1 MMKITADTN
10 VLVRACVQ
18 DDAQQA
24 QLASE
29 ILRKAHFVAV
39 SSVTLCE
46 FVWVLKRA
54 YKFMD
59 ADIARAIRLLIRS
72 RNVICDI
79 PAVEMGLATLEQG
92 GDFADGIIAFAGLN
106 LGATEFVSFDRN
118 TVATLKAQRK
128 KARLLSDPIK

>member
-18 DDAQQA
+18 DDTQQA

-29 ILRKAHFVAV
+29 ALRKARLVAV
-39 SSVTLCE
+39 PSVTLCE

-54 YKFMD
+54 YKFVD
-59 ADIARAIRLLIRS
+59 ADIVYAIRLLIRS
-72 RNVICDI
+72 KNVVCDM
-79 PAVEMGLATLEQG
+79 PAVEMGLAILEQG
-92 GDFADGIIAFAGLN
+92 GDFADGVIAFAGLS

-118 TVATLKAQRK
+118 AVATLKAQRK
-128 KARLLSDPIK
+128 KARLLSE